1 MCSNYRPARLTLSVA
16 IVMFAWTTAPAASS
30 ASDHAGSSPDDSVAT
45 SALVVPVVF
54 ESDGSAAV
62 EPSENAGSIEDWFEI
77 DFSDEL
83 PLEIEADDYASIL
96 EEEGLELEEGVASYY
111 GYELA
116 GRPTASGE
124 IFDPEGL
131 TAAHP
136 SLPIGTVVKV
146 TNVRNGKS
154 VVVRINDRGP
164 FTAGRIIDLSRGA
177 AGIIGMIR
185 AGTASVKLH
194 LFGH

>member
-30 ASDHAGSSPDDSVAT
+30 ASDQDGSSPEDSVVT
-45 SALVVPVVF
+45 SAVVVPVVI
-54 ESDGSAAV
+54 ESVGSATD
-62 EPSENAGSIEDWFEI
+62 EPLENAESLETWFEL